1 MWKKCLAFAGVLGLI
16 ILLDPTPT
24 PAQPGGFGG
33 KGGRDRGGFGAP
45 PGGGSF
51 GQPGG
56 GGTFVVQ
63 PGGGGA
69 MVVQP
74 GGGGFAP
81 PSGGGGFGQ
90 PGGGF
95 GGPGSG
101 GFGGGRDRGSFG
113 APQDGGS
120 FGGGRDRG
128 GFGGSGP
135 GSGSFGPPSNG
146 SGGFGPPPSGGPG
159 GGTRG
164 GMDPERGW
172 MMLQRLTNSTGE
184 TVDLGAIPPQTR
196 DWLKGMTERMGGIPL
211 PESGVW
217 TKAQYLDHFTRSE
230 AARASAASGNT
241 GTGGDRMSRGPGG
254 GWGGPGGFDPNNGG
268 GWGGGWGDM
277 QRPNEKKETEEERPV
292 AMRYGKLPKDL
303 PSWFEDYDTD
313 KDGQVG
319 LYEWR
324 KASKA
329 MAEFTA
335 MDLNGDGFVTAD
347 EYLRFSRQENINT
360 KIAAYEETGVKPGS
374 GWGLGTAG
382 PSSGGDTKGKSGPG
396 GWGGPKGGS
405 DGSGG
410 KSESGGKGDR
420 PDRGDKSEKGKGN
433 PWMKRN

>member
-1 MWKKCLAFAGVLGLI
+1 MWKKCLAFSGVLGLI

-33 KGGRDRGGFGAP
+33 KGGGRDRGGFGAP
-45 PGGGSF
+45 PGGGT
-51 GQPGG
+51 
-56 GGTFVVQ
+56 TFVVQ
-63 PGGGGA
+63 PGGGPA
-69 MVVQP
+69 VVTQP
-74 GGGGFAP
+74 GGFGAP
-81 PSGGGGFGQ
+81 PSGGFGAP
-90 PGGGF
+90 PG
-95 GGPGSG
+95 G

-113 APQDGGS
+113 APPGGDTGG

-128 GFGGSGP
+128 GFGAPPGGGNSGQP
-135 GSGSFGPPSNG
+135 G
-146 SGGFGPPPSGGPG
+146 GGFGPPSGGPG
-159 GGTRG
+159 GGGPRG

-196 DWLKGMTERMGGIPL
+196 DWLKGMTERTGGIPL

-230 AARASAASGNT
+230 AARAATSASSGNN
-241 GTGGDRMSRGPGG
+241 GPGGDRMSRGPGG
-254 GWGGPGGFDPNNGG
+254 PGSWGGGGFDPNNGG

-277 QRPNEKKETEEERPV
+277 QRPAEKKEAEEERPV

-324 KASKA
+324 KAGKP
-329 MAEFTA
+329 MADFTA

-382 PSSGGDTKGKSGPG
+382 PSAGGDTKGKGGPG
-396 GWGGPKGGS
+396 GWGGPKGG
-405 DGSGG
+405 DSGG
-410 KSESGGKGDR
+410 PGKGDGGKGDR
-420 PDRGDKSEKGKGN
+420 PDRGDKGEKGKGN
-433 PWMKRN
+433 PWMRKN